1 MALSKDK
8 TRFNLSIS
16 KELLETLKTLAIL
29 DDDRSCNSLIIKLI
43 NRGLESE
50 EMQPLIEKLEQAQN
64 TEK

>member
-50 EMQPLIEKLEQAQN
+50 EMQPLLEKLEQSKS

>member
-1 MALSKDK
+1 MSLSKDK

-29 DDDRSCNSLIIKLI
+29 DDDRSCNSLVIKLI

-50 EMQPLIEKLEQAQN
+50 EMRPLLEKLEQSKS
-64 TEK
+64 TDE

>member
-50 EMQPLIEKLEQAQN
+50 EMQPLLEKLEQ
-64 TEK
+64 TKSTDK

>member
-50 EMQPLIEKLEQAQN
+50 EMQPLLEKLEQIQN

>member
-50 EMQPLIEKLEQAQN
+50 EMQPLLEKLEQN
-64 TEK
+64 KSTEK

>member
-50 EMQPLIEKLEQAQN
+50 EMQPLLEKFEQTKS

>member
-1 MALSKDK
+1 MALGKDK

-50 EMQPLIEKLEQAQN
+50 EMQPLLEKLEQIQN